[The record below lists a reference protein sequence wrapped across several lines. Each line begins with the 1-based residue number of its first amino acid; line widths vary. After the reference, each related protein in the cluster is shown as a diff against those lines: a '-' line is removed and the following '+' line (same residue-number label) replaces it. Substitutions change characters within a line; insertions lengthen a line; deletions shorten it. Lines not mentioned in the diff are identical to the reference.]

1 MIIKYLFCSRTS
13 RFVKFY
19 LVFIIS
25 FIIIIIMQ
33 FKKSLNKNSL
43 LRGSNRIPRGSNR
56 VSKGSN
62 RVLLTIT
69 WVRSGY
75 CRVHDRMAPLPSFN
89 THFEPANNKKES
101 FNGPICIIFF
111 TKFTQCFSRKIFAFV
126 FRKIFAFFASE

>member
-69 WVRSGY
+69 WVRTGY
-75 CRVHDRMAPLPSFN
+75 CVVHGRMAPLPSFN

-101 FNGPICIIFF
+101 FHVPICIIFLRNLHIVF
-111 TKFTQCFSRKIFAFV
+111 LAKFLH
-126 FRKIFAFFASE
+126 

>member
-25 FIIIIIMQ
+25 FIIIIIIMQ
-33 FKKSLNKNSL
+33 LKKKVEQECSLR
-43 LRGSNRIPRGSNR
+43 RGSNRIPRGSNK

-69 WVRSGY
+69 WVRTGY
-75 CRVHDRMAPLPSFN
+75 CVVHGRMAPLPSFN

-101 FNGPICIIFF
+101 FHVPICIIFLRNLHIVF
-111 TKFTQCFSRKIFAFV
+111 LAKFLH
-126 FRKIFAFFASE
+126 